1 MDVWQGRLLDV
12 TLAGSAQKDQVKKV
26 YTALKHP
33 FPETKG
39 ITGYSRYAVGATLAC
54 VAIDHGP
61 RACFTYIAAC
71 ARLSRCLQ

>member
-1 MDVWQGRLLDV
+1 MDVWQGKFLDI
-12 TLAGSAQKDQVKKV
+12 TQAGSHQKDQVKKV
-26 YTALKHP
+26 CTALRHH

-39 ITGYSRYAVGATLAC
+39 MTGYSRYAVGATLAC